1 MKMNRILCKFL
12 ILVCALFLISCG
24 NSQNTGPRDTNTDN
38 NQSEK
43 VTDIAVPA
51 NTYFMGRDKNQVIR
65 GLEKLGFTNV
75 STVAIDDIDSD
86 DKIKDGSVE
95 SVSIEGNENYSEG
108 DSFPSDSLIVVT
120 YHNIPKVGMPFSS
133 SKTESIAYEEIV
145 TSLSEA
151 GFTNV
156 SVEEVYDLDPDEVK
170 EAFKNEVLLES
181 LNSDFR
187 EGTLVPFD
195 EHIRVVCHYPYAK
208 YNVDIK
214 INFIPNIFFN
224 KYDVNVYLGD
234 SKEDSM
240 SHGEDK
246 KLHFRVREGKQ
257 TIRFTD
263 AEYKGAA
270 GELTFNVSSD
280 IEAEYEMFCYKD
292 HIDLNEVFVDYKT
305 ELAEDEVKMQNS
317 EAEYRNKNY
326 NDVILQLKNSGFEN
340 INTVPLYDIYFGITE
355 VGSVKSVSIAGKR
368 DYRRGDVFKKNDVVT
383 VTYHLSYEDDPE
395 YIKEQERKK
404 EEAKAKEAAQQ
415 AASTPESKPSS
426 TPVPESSASA
436 SEAQKLDIDTFV
448 KLQDYALKSVGDG
461 GIRGHAF
468 RVARTVYIDITQ
480 DGIANAVRVVM
491 NSRDYTSWN
500 SLTETLR
507 VRSEDCKNDL
517 DENGLNKYS
526 CVVQLL
532 NDEDEEYALATFTN
546 GEITHDI
553 VRGY

>member
-1 MKMNRILCKFL
+1 MGLRIL
-12 ILVCALFLISCG
+12 
-24 NSQNTGPRDTNTDN
+24 
-38 NQSEK
+38 
-43 VTDIAVPA
+43 
-51 NTYFMGRDKNQVIR
+51 IR
-65 GLEKLGFTNV
+65 
-75 STVAIDDIDSD
+75 
-86 DKIKDGSVE
+86 
-95 SVSIEGNENYSEG
+95 
-108 DSFPSDSLIVVT
+108 
-120 YHNIPKVGMPFSS
+120 
-133 SKTESIAYEEIV
+133 
-145 TSLSEA
+145 
-151 GFTNV
+151 
-156 SVEEVYDLDPDEVK
+156 
-170 EAFKNEVLLES
+170 
-181 LNSDFR
+181 
-187 EGTLVPFD
+187 
-195 EHIRVVCHYPYAK
+195 
-208 YNVDIK
+208 
-214 INFIPNIFFN
+214 
-224 KYDVNVYLGD
+224 
-234 SKEDSM
+234 
-240 SHGEDK
+240 
-246 KLHFRVREGKQ
+246 
-257 TIRFTD
+257 
-263 AEYKGAA
+263 
-270 GELTFNVSSD
+270 
-280 IEAEYEMFCYKD
+280 
-292 HIDLNEVFVDYKT
+292 
-305 ELAEDEVKMQNS
+305 
-317 EAEYRNKNY
+317 
-326 NDVILQLKNSGFEN
+326 
-340 INTVPLYDIYFGITE
+340 
-355 VGSVKSVSIAGKR
+355 
-368 DYRRGDVFKKNDVVT
+368 DVFKKNDVVT